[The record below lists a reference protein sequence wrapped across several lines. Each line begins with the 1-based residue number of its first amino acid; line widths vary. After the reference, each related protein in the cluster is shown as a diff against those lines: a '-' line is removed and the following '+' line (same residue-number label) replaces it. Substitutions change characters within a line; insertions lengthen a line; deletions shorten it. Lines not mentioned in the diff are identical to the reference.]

1 MDTPRGL
8 IVPVIKQVQSKSI
21 VDIAVELSILQV
33 FKGGGDDEECDGGL

>member
-21 VDIAVELSILQV
+21 VDIAIELSILQV
-33 FKGGGDDEECDGGL
+33 FKGGGGDEECDDGL